1 MILSGPVDVPGLGR
15 IVTLTPAA
23 CRALDAMARHRA
35 LAIPAREVHPAT
47 RERLTA
53 DRLAVASDGWLAIT
67 ADGRAVADWLGAS

>member
-23 CRALDAMARHRA
+23 CHALVMARHRA
-35 LAIPAREVHPAT
+35 LAVSMRDVHPAT

-53 DRLAVASDGWLAIT
+53 DRLAVASDGWLALT
-67 ADGRAVADWLGAS
+67 ADGRTVADWLAAS

>member
-1 MILSGPVDVPGLGR
+1 MIVSGPVDVPGVGR

-35 LAIPAREVHPAT
+35 LAVPLRDVHPST

-53 DRLAVASDGWLAIT
+53 DRLAVVSDGWLALT
-67 ADGRAVADWLGAS
+67 SDGRTVAEWLAAK